1 MGYCALHH
9 RHTFD
14 HDVDG
19 VVHRAQ
25 PVPGGAA
32 VISCVWFGH
41 VHNAKGPL
49 VVQEGGAL
57 GWEIA
62 AHFGPGDFG
71 GGPGFKERA
80 RKREETKSDDDT
92 RAGGH
97 LRLSGSN
104 GGFFHLQS
112 FGNAL
117 HLQHLS
123 SQHYLGAG
131 GARWDE
137 EGWLPLIR
145 WVFYSYT
152 HTQIHR
158 ENYYPLFCV
167 SPCQSGDQGLNQ
179 ALHIHNPFFS
189 VV

>member
-1 MGYCALHH
+1 MRWAGRSPL
-9 RHTFD
+9 TLD
-14 HDVDG
+14 QEISG
-19 VVHRAQ
+19 V
-25 PVPGGAA
+25 GLD
-32 VISCVWFGH
+32 S
-41 VHNAKGPL
+41 
-49 VVQEGGAL
+49 EG
-57 GWEIA
+57 
-62 AHFGPGDFG
+62 
-71 GGPGFKERA
+71 ERDSE
-80 RKREETKSDDDT
+80 REETKSDDDT
-92 RAGGH
+92 RAGGL

-152 HTQIHR
+152 HRFTEKTIT
-158 ENYYPLFCV
+158 L
-167 SPCQSGDQGLNQ
+167 SS
-179 ALHIHNPFFS
+179 A
-189 VV
+189 